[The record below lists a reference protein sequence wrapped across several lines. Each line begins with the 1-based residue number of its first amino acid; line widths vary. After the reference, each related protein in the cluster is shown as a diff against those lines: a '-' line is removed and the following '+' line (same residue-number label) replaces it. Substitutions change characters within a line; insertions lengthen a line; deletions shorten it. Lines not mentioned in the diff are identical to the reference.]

1 MIDKEESNITLASNR
16 AGHLEHQKTP
26 KESFHAFVPKPLPPD
41 PALKIDS
48 ELQNL
53 MGEADRA
60 LGGLN
65 SISILLPNPDLFLYM
80 YVRKEALLSSQ
91 IEGTQSSM
99 SDLLAYESTGAEG
112 VPIDDVKEVSNYIH
126 AMQHGLDRLKGGFPL
141 SQRLIREIHEIL
153 LTNTR
158 GGDRDPGR
166 FRTSQ
171 NWVGGTRPGNARFVP
186 PPANEIAHS
195 MGALD
200 KFLHNDPVH
209 TPLLLKAG
217 LVHAQFETIHPFLD
231 GNGRMGRL
239 LITFILCAE
248 KALSEPLLYLSVHF
262 KQNRDEYYER
272 LQKVRTHGDWEG
284 WLKFYFEG
292 IRNVSQQ
299 AVDTASKINQLFKRD
314 RERIQEL
321 GKAASSA
328 FAVHEL
334 FIEKG
339 VLSVSSATDQ
349 LTISRPTVSAAVNR
363 LVDLRIVHQ
372 MQARKRDKSF
382 LYTEYYS
389 VLMEGAE
396 G

>member
-65 SISILLPNPDLFLYM
+65 SILILLPNPALFLYM

-99 SDLLAYESTGAEG
+99 SDLLAFESTGAEG
-112 VPIDDVKEVSNYIH
+112 VLIDDVKEVSNYIH

-141 SQRLIREIHEIL
+141 SQRLIREIHKIL

-158 GGDRDPGR
+158 GGDKDPGK

-171 NWVGGTRPGNARFVP
+171 NWMGGTRPGNARFVP